1 MTFLRWGLVVS
12 GWPAFAAAMLLSD
25 ANPLRVFVTA
35 AFLVT
40 CPGLSAV
47 RTVRPTALHVSS
59 PAAALEAAVL
69 SVVLSLSLAVLVAEA
84 LFLSGVFTAGRALLA
99 LAVLTSALALV
110 PRRAHSPRPAEES

>member
-1 MTFLRWGLVVS
+1 MTFLRRGLVVS
-12 GWPAFAAAMLLSD
+12 GWPAFAAAMLLPD

-40 CPGLSAV
+40 CPGLAAV
-47 RTVRPTALHVSS
+47 WTVRPTALPASG
-59 PAAALEAAVL
+59 PAAVLEAAVL

-84 LFLSGVFTAGRALLA
+84 LFLSGTFTAGRALLV

-110 PRRAHSPRPAEES
+110 PRGR